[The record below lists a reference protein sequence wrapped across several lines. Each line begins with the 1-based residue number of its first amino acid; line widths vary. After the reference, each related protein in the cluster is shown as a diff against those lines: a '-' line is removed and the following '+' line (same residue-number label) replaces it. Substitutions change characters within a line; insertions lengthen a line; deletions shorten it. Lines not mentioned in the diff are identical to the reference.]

1 MLIAEINGNTLKNDR
16 FHTKVLN
23 FQCWKGKSWAKPGQ
37 WGLQDCPT
45 MRKLNKLSQ
54 QVGVGKWFRRNTA
67 LRLRLECLLM
77 HWWVKIQVFRN
88 KIPNYLCISFI
99 FSSFITSQEK
109 ILWEVRSCRGQ
120 SGSLD
125 HWWQDRWHSNPLG
138 CCPCY
143 RTFLFLKKKE
153 RKKKK
158 TRQNCFS
165 GLLLEDWHSAWVHC
179 ERCYI
184 PFSSTPWEFREQKKQ
199 RAMGTALSLV
209 ILMGFAVL
217 MKFICSLILSNHIA
231 TNEADPTQGAV
242 TVRSFW
248 AWISEAKVNFSR
260 QF

>member
-67 LRLRLECLLM
+67 LWLRLECLLM

-158 TRQNCFS
+158 QDKTVFQAFS
-165 GLLLEDWHSAWVHC
+165 QKTDTLPECTVRGVISPSPPLLENSGSRKNKEQWAQ
-179 ERCYI
+179 
-184 PFSSTPWEFREQKKQ
+184 PW
-199 RAMGTALSLV
+199 AL
-209 ILMGFAVL
+209 
-217 MKFICSLILSNHIA
+217 
-231 TNEADPTQGAV
+231 
-242 TVRSFW
+242 
-248 AWISEAKVNFSR
+248 
-260 QF
+260 